1 MRLIGRGSRVNRLAW
16 LVATGIGSFGDG
28 AIGQVPVCAAC
39 DGDLA
44 RA

>member
-1 MRLIGRGSRVNRLAW
+1 MRLIGRGSRVSRLAW
-16 LVATGIGSFGDG
+16 LIATGIGIFGDG
-28 AIGQVPVCAAC
+28 AIGQVSVCAVY